1 MHGIKEIKELLAFG
15 FKLQKAIMGS
25 LDDGKINVVTDAP
38 KFLSALLAAPKAFG
52 GMNLILAEIKDLS
65 EAEREELLT
74 FVQEE
79 FELADQN
86 LEYLIEDT
94 LDQLIGIFKLAQ
106 RYSALRKK

>member
-1 MHGIKEIKELLAFG
+1 MHGIKEIKELLSFG

>member
-1 MHGIKEIKELLAFG
+1 MYGIKEIKELLAFG
-15 FKLQKAIMGS
+15 FKLQKAITAS

-52 GMNLILAEIKDLS
+52 GMNTIMAEIRDLD
-65 EAEREELLT
+65 EAERQELLT

-94 LDQLIGIFKLAQ
+94 LDALTTLFKLAL
-106 RYSALRKK
+106 RYAELRK